1 VNLKTQTDYA
11 LRTLLYLAF
20 VDEKV
25 TAERIAE
32 AYKISKDHLV
42 KVIQQLARL
51 GYVRSQSGRTGGVR
65 LAKPADKINVADVIS
80 DFEGRGGV
88 LACVSD
94 PTVCNLEPGCL
105 LRVQLIKA
113 ERAFYETLRPFTI
126 ADLIKPAR
134 GAGTGAPGGGVYNLS
149 VRPRGAGRTVDS
161 ADGQTSG
168 ST

>member
-25 TAERIAE
+25 TAERIAD
-32 AYKISKDHLV
+32 AYRISKDHLV

-51 GYVRSQSGRTGGVR
+51 GYVRSLPGRTGGVK
-65 LAKPADKINVADVIS
+65 LAKPAGQINLADVIS
-80 DFEGRGGV
+80 DFEGRQGV

-113 ERAFYETLRPFTI
+113 ERAFYDTLRPFTI

-134 GAGTGAPGGGVYNLS
+134 RAETDSPAGGMYNLG
-149 VRPRGAGRTVDS
+149 VPAGSAARTDP
-161 ADGQTSG
+161 G
-168 ST
+168 